1 MCDCLCAFISNK
13 PTRNF
18 LWKMFKAEWLNLIQ
32 NYNIRYYNNRFL
44 LKITLEIEQDRTV
57 CS

>member
-18 LWKMFKAEWLNLIQ
+18 LWKIFKAEWLNLIQ
-32 NYNIRYYNNRFL
+32 NYIKYYNRFL